1 LITITP
7 CAISQLDLLAEI
19 AITSYKQT
27 YNYLWLDEAEAYL
40 KKFYDK
46 ADCKEDMAKTG
57 VYYFFVYD
65 DDELVGYFK
74 LKENLSSL
82 NSEKKYL
89 EIEKLYLL
97 QSATGKGIGKTVM
110 NFIFD
115 FADKKQCNTLLLQVM
130 ESSPAKLFYESYGFK
145 QTGRAR
151 LNYPF
156 LIDEYRWILTHVLEL
171 ADKRLPVLAS

>member
-1 LITITP
+1 MITITQ
-7 CAISQLDLLAEI
+7 CDISQLYLLAEI

-40 KKFYDK
+40 KKFYDT
-46 ADCKEDMAKTG
+46 ADFKTDIAKPG
-57 VYYFFVYD
+57 VYYFFVYA

-74 LKENLSSL
+74 LKESLSSL
-82 NSEKKYL
+82 NSEKKCL

-115 FADKKQCNTLLLQVM
+115 FANKKQCTTLLLQVM

-151 LNYPF
+151 LDYPF
-156 LIDEYRWILTHVLEL
+156 LIDEYRWILTYVLEL
-171 ADKRLPVLAS
+171 LD

>member
-7 CAISQLDLLAEI
+7 CAISQLELLADI

-46 ADCKEDMAKTG
+46 ADFKEDIGKTG
-57 VYYFFVYD
+57 VYYFFVYA
-65 DDELVGYFK
+65 DDELIGYFK
-74 LKENLSSL
+74 LKEGSSPI
-82 NSEKKYL
+82 NSEENGL

-97 QSATGKGIGKTVM
+97 QSATGKGVGKTVM
-110 NFIFD
+110 TFIFD
-115 FADKKQCNTLLLQVM
+115 FANKKQCTTLLLQVM

-145 QTGRAR
+145 QIDRSR
-151 LNYPF
+151 LDYPF
-156 LIDEYRWILTHVLEL
+156 LIDEYRWILMYVLEL
-171 ADKRLPVLAS
+171 MD